1 MFGGLA
7 FVVNGH
13 MCCVVLNKDEKETVV
28 RAKEANQRSE
38 AESKETKHGGG
49 L

>member
-1 MFGGLA
+1 MTPLEHDKLLA
-7 FVVNGH
+7 E
-13 MCCVVLNKDEKETVV
+13 CQILEAETVV

-38 AESKETKHGGG
+38 AESKETKHGGE